1 MDQST
6 MDNDFLIKKK
16 NKKKLPYKSCK
27 MSVDR
32 GVWSVTGMTTLDRE
46 LSLM

>member
-16 NKKKLPYKSCK
+16 NKN
-27 MSVDR
+27 
-32 GVWSVTGMTTLDRE
+32 
-46 LSLM
+46 SLTPPLFIAVPVAARKDNSHIFMC